1 MLQKLTITRIDVR
14 DVAGKK
20 DPTKTYKKVGI
31 QTQERGE
38 AWLSCFVD
46 KFNEKALQRLAVGQ
60 NLYLSVEENGNFLNF
75 KVPNQTDFLKERVA
89 LIEAKMGMTNPFAPF
104 AQKPAALQNA
114 NDGWGGSTSA
124 PVEKGPVEGYEK
136 WGGAPGPDPS
146 DIPF

>member
-20 DPTKTYKKVGI
+20 DPSKTYKKVGI
-31 QTQERGE
+31 QTQERGD

-46 KFNEKALQRLAVGQ
+46 KFNEKQLQRLAVGQ
-60 NLYLSVEENGNFLNF
+60 NLYLSVEENGAFLNF

-89 LIEAKMGMTNPFAPF
+89 LVESKLGMTNPFAPF
-104 AQKPAALQNA
+104 AQKPAALQN
-114 NDGWGGSTSA
+114 DGWGTPAPAA
-124 PVEKGPVEGYEK
+124 PVAAPEKSFEYPADEIN
-136 WGGAPGPDPS
+136 PS